1 MKKINLAN
9 VEEFKPFAKVEAGG
23 YVCGICAVED
33 VPDKEYLKISYDIVE
48 GELKAH
54 YTNLKK
60 EKSWELPM
68 FIASYKDTALSFFKG
83 TITSIEKSNK
93 GYTWDND
100 ETKLKGKKI
109 GLVLYEEEYVKND
122 GSVGV
127 RMKVDKAHSVD
138 AIKKGDFEVPERKCV
153 AQTTSTPQSTFGA
166 FGSQTSAVAQKDPFA
181 EDDFVKIP
189 EQVPEEMPFG
199 EDTDFPFN

>member
-9 VEEFKPFAKVEAGG
+9 VEEFKPFARVDAGG

-33 VPDKEYLKISYDIVE
+33 VPDKEYLKITYDIIE
-48 GELKAH
+48 GDLKAH

-60 EKSWELPM
+60 DKGWDLPM
-68 FIASYKDTALSFFKG
+68 FIASYKDSALSFFKG

-122 GSVGV
+122 GSIGV
-127 RMKVDKAHSVD
+127 RMKVDKAHSID

-153 AQTTSTPQSTFGA
+153 SQSVNTTSTGA
-166 FGSQTSAVAQKDPFA
+166 FGAKANTAPNPFA
-181 EDDFVKIP
+181 DVSPFEETSTEEFVKIP
-189 EQVPEEMPFG
+189 DQI
-199 EDTDFPFN
+199 EDDEFPFN

>member
-9 VEEFKPFAKVEAGG
+9 VEEFKPFARVDAGG

-33 VPDKEYLKISYDIVE
+33 VPDKEYLKITYDIIE
-48 GELKAH
+48 GDLKAH

-60 EKSWELPM
+60 EKGWDLPM
-68 FIASYKDTALSFFKG
+68 FIASYKDSALSFFKG

-122 GSVGV
+122 GSIGV
-127 RMKVDKAHSVD
+127 RMKVDKAHSID

-153 AQTTSTPQSTFGA
+153 SQSVNTTSTGA
-166 FGSQTSAVAQKDPFA
+166 FGAKANTAPNPFA
-181 EDDFVKIP
+181 DVSPFEETSTEEFVKIP
-189 EQVPEEMPFG
+189 DQI
-199 EDTDFPFN
+199 EDDDFPFN

>member
-1 MKKINLAN
+1 
-9 VEEFKPFAKVEAGG
+9 
-23 YVCGICAVED
+23 
-33 VPDKEYLKISYDIVE
+33 
-48 GELKAH
+48 
-54 YTNLKK
+54 
-60 EKSWELPM
+60 M

-153 AQTTSTPQSTFGA
+153 AQTTSTSTGA
-166 FGSQTSAVAQKDPFA
+166 FGNKASSAPNPFDTPTKSAKDDGFIN
-181 EDDFVKIP
+181 IP
-189 EQVPEEMPFG
+189 DGVEEEMPFG

>member
-9 VEEFKPFAKVEAGG
+9 VEEFKPFARVDAGG

-33 VPDKEYLKISYDIVE
+33 VPDKEYLKITYDIIE
-48 GELKAH
+48 GDLKAH

-60 EKSWELPM
+60 DKGWDLPM
-68 FIASYKDTALSFFKG
+68 FIASYKDSALSFFKG

-122 GSVGV
+122 GSIGV
-127 RMKVDKAHSVD
+127 RMKVDKAHSID

-153 AQTTSTPQSTFGA
+153 NQSVNTTSNGA
-166 FGSQTSAVAQKDPFA
+166 FGAKANTAPNPFA
-181 EDDFVKIP
+181 DVSPFEETATEEFVKIP
-189 EQVPEEMPFG
+189 DQI
-199 EDTDFPFN
+199 EDDEFPFS